1 MAAASAE
8 AADCLTGGACRRAV
22 PQAVITSPRG
32 RPRSSTATAGA
43 GRRPHRR
50 PVVPSRVALLRA
62 VLSQADR
69 RTPGPRTRDRRI
81 PDRCRRDQHIQGRRI
96 WDRRRGGLRT
106 AGLRTGGPHTECRR
120 TEARRPTAGRRT
132 GRRRSRVRRP
142 TASRGWPGHRGFR
155 GDLEFRAVRRCG
167 SQGFRRCAS
176 RVVRRCGSRV
186 FRRCA
191 SRVVRRCGS
200 RVFRRCASRVVRRC
214 GSRGSGRVT
223 RLRTDA
229 SGRGL
234 RPSRRGR

>member
-1 MAAASAE
+1 MAAGPAE
-8 AADCLTGGACRRAV
+8 AAGCPTGGACRRERTAFTGRLVRARRAV

-176 RVVRRCGSRV
+176 RVVRRCGSR
-186 FRRCA
+186 
-191 SRVVRRCGS
+191 
-200 RVFRRCASRVVRRC
+200 
-214 GSRGSGRVT
+214 GSGRVT